1 LSAAG
6 RNLRPDYGL
15 CSLLTEQGGAGRL
28 LLGVTV
34 AVSQVDFLVRNLPD
48 SVSHHTHGEFARWIQ
63 RVEIRL
69 HVDSVS
75 TGSFPSCRYGWWAG
89 PPDNSIDAMKR
100 VHLPALA
107 ALYLCSGL
115 AYAGGAE
122 GQEAPSKDSRNVTVV
137 TLYSESTPAPGSL
150 AQDREPRRPP
160 IQIVDGGVK
169 SAGPSCWTLSDSGQI
184 TTVEGECYILRSAA
198 AGEKPPAK

>member
-1 LSAAG
+1 MPIWMVGWTARQFYRRHETSSSASTC
-6 RNLRPDYGL
+6 RPV
-15 CSLLTEQGGAGRL
+15 SLFR
-28 LLGVTV
+28 
-34 AVSQVDFLVRNLPD
+34 S
-48 SVSHHTHGEFARWIQ
+48 
-63 RVEIRL
+63 RV
-69 HVDSVS
+69 
-75 TGSFPSCRYGWWAG
+75 C
-89 PPDNSIDAMKR
+89 
-100 VHLPALA
+100 
-107 ALYLCSGL
+107 
-115 AYAGGAE
+115 GGAE